1 VTKPFRDP
9 IIYPGTP
16 IEPVV
21 GPWFRHSR
29 DLTGRD
35 LICHLG
41 GEVMGPDTVARWN
54 EGLWECREHVE
65 QAALADPDGEV
76 AA

>member
-1 VTKPFRDP
+1 VTQPLRDP

-16 IEPVV
+16 LEPVV
-21 GPWFRHSR
+21 GRWVRSGLDR
-29 DLTGRD
+29 T
-35 LICHLG
+35 CHLG
-41 GEVMGPDTVARWN
+41 GEIMGPDTIARWN